1 VTESMPS
8 DRSHDDSFDALKVKH
23 LEFIQAVVT
32 RMGNNG
38 FLLKGWALTV
48 GAAFF
53 GFAAREVSWS
63 LATVGLLP
71 VVTFWALDAYFLHR
85 ERLFRHLY
93 NAVVRGDPPVERFA
107 MDYRMFLGPGCR
119 YRHAATSLPLLC
131 FYGSLATA
139 GVVLI
144 ALTAL
149 HHGT

>member
-1 VTESMPS
+1 VTEPANSN
-8 DRSHDDSFDALKVKH
+8 RQQNEFFDTVRVKH
-23 LEFIQAVVT
+23 LEFIQAVIT

-63 LATVGLLP
+63 IATVGLMP

-93 NAVVRGDPPVERFA
+93 DAVVSGDPRVERFT
-107 MDYRMFLGPGCR
+107 MDYRMFLGPTCR
-119 YRHAATSLPLLC
+119 YRDAVTSMPLLF
-131 FYGSLATA
+131 FYGSLAVA
-139 GVVLI
+139 GLVLI

-149 HHGT
+149 HPGS